1 MCVYKLITEFSH
13 NMLRFNDN
21 FSLYIVVSA
30 VYKAVDKI
38 KTLSPKLCLF
48 HNAIFYT
55 ACLVSL

>member
-1 MCVYKLITEFSH
+1 MLITEFSH

-38 KTLSPKLCLF
+38 KTLSPKLLLF

-55 ACLVSL
+55 ACLVYL